1 MKLKD
6 IIANLDKSKSNEDD
20 EVYWDLEGFALEL
33 ELNCHGIKQDG
44 NNLRLKCYWIANH
57 LCTDTWV
64 GIRAYFLDKEFVCL
78 STQQGRKCDETFEW
92 VSKDSFR
99 NVKNYITSLQE
110 KQEYDNDPVDFL
122 DMEEDFGE
130 GYPIEFTGQCLKK
143 DVLWKGKEVT
153 IVKDNNERYTNFHT
167 ITVVEKDTSRQVDI
181 DVREILVPW
190 YTR

>member
-1 MKLKD
+1 M
-6 IIANLDKSKSNEDD
+6 
-20 EVYWDLEGFALEL
+20 
-33 ELNCHGIKQDG
+33 
-44 NNLRLKCYWIANH
+44 
-57 LCTDTWV
+57 
-64 GIRAYFLDKEFVCL
+64 